1 MSIPYHEYE
10 TQIFNRLQSYRET
23 HPQFTFSVRQN
34 GSKGSERDYFIG
46 TYKSRYFGFT
56 CWEIPISFPGSSS
69 DCVDFFFNYGSDG
82 RPGFYMEASA
92 PKKAG
97 NDQLAACAA
106 FVYNLRKLAG
116 QKSLPVGPNAEDKK
130 FIDYYFVPEPK
141 LYDTLEDLWSAFL
154 PFLETATTMVDEA
167 VSITKNEFP
176 KWQAERI
183 SLKKFNDYI
192 VKMKRRFERYPAI
205 KSIADQPSKEDDV
218 VSKVKE
224 LQDQEVKLNPLNQ
237 ILYGPP
243 GTGKTYHTIN
253 KAIEIIDPKFYKA
266 HSQSRKKLLERFGQL
281 LIKDWDDP
289 KGQIAFTT
297 FHQSMSYEDFVEGI
311 KPVPEEEQINSN
323 TSPIRY
329 EIMDGVFK
337 LIAQK
342 ASWTKGNFDGIM
354 EAFKSEC
361 NEVNGK
367 SPITITAPYT
377 SFDVIYRGTT
387 VFYVSPH
394 NSVKGKPWYPV
405 NLENIRKVYQTG
417 DYKGIYNPTY
427 VREILNYLMKQKGLV
442 PVEKTQ
448 NSSEPHVLIIDEI
461 NRGNVAQIFGELI
474 TLIETSKRA
483 GNDEQLEAMLTYSKQ
498 PFTVPANLFIIG
510 TMNTADRSVEALDA
524 ALRRRF
530 AFEEMMPEPDLLSP
544 YALLTKFHEKYFDVK
559 WEQWEKNFS
568 QYARDFYDFLGL
580 LDFPIAGEEEKNLVE
595 IIEQHEFNVES
606 ASSYLHEYDLDPEIN
621 VAELLKIIN
630 QRIEVLYDREHMLG
644 HSFFYELL
652 NGDHPLT
659 ALRQIFKDEIIPLL
673 QEYFFNDYAKIGLV
687 LGKEFIR
694 PKYSGQ
700 IKSSFFAE
708 FPGVSI
714 EDYVRPVY
722 EINKEVLSNNDHF
735 KKALNLLL
743 RKPIKT
749 IDAFA

>member
-1 MSIPYHEYE
+1 MSIPYHDYE
-10 TQIFNRLQSYRET
+10 TQIYNRLQTYRES
-23 HPQFTFSVRQN
+23 HPEFTFSVRQN

-46 TYKSRYFGFT
+46 THKSRYFGFT
-56 CWEIPISFPGSSS
+56 CWDIPISFPGSSS
-69 DCVDFFFNYGSDG
+69 DCVDFFFNYGGDG

-97 NDQLAACAA
+97 NDQLAACVA
-106 FVYNLRKLAG
+106 FVYNLRKVAG
-116 QKSLPVGPNAEDKK
+116 QKGLSVGGNADDKK
-130 FIDYYFVPEPK
+130 FIDYYLVPEAK
-141 LYDTLEDLWSAFL
+141 QYDTIEELWSVFL
-154 PFLETATTMVDEA
+154 PFLESATVMVDEA
-167 VSITKNEFP
+167 VDMTKNEFP

-183 SLKKFNDYI
+183 SVKKFTSYI
-192 VKMKRRFERYPAI
+192 AKMARRFERYPSVA
-205 KSIADQPSKEDDV
+205 KSSNQSSIADEAII
-218 VSKVKE
+218 KVKE
-224 LQDQEVKLNPLNQ
+224 LQDQEVKRPPLNQ

-253 KAIEIIDPKFYKA
+253 RAIEIIDPKFYKE
-266 HSQSRKKLLERFGQL
+266 HSQNRKKLLDRFDKL
-281 LIKDWDDP
+281 LIKNWDDP

-311 KPVPEEEQINSN
+311 KPVPEEEQIGNN

-342 ASWTKGNFDGIM
+342 ASWTNGNFDIIL
-354 EAFKSEC
+354 EAFKNEC
-361 NEVNGK
+361 NEVQGK
-367 SPITITAPYT
+367 TAITITAPYT

-387 VFYVSPH
+387 VFYISPH
-394 NSVKGKPWYPV
+394 NSVKEKPWYPV
-405 NLENIRKVYQTG
+405 NLENIRKAYQTG

-427 VREILNYLMKQKGLV
+427 VREILNHLIKHKGLI
-442 PVEKTQ
+442 PTEKTQ
-448 NSSEPHVLIIDEI
+448 SSSEPHVLIIDEI

-483 GNDEQLEAMLTYSKQ
+483 GKDEKLEAILTYSKQ

-530 AFEEMMPEPDLLSP
+530 SFEEMMPEPDLLSP
-544 YALLTKFHEKYFDVK
+544 YALLTKFHEKYNHID
-559 WEQWEKNFS
+559 WPQWEKNFS
-568 QYARDFYDFLGL
+568 QYARDFYDFVGL
-580 LDFPIAGEEEKNLVE
+580 LDFPIAGEEEKNLSE
-595 IIEQHEFNVES
+595 LIEQHEFDVES
-606 ASSYLHEYDLDPEIN
+606 ASSYLHEYDLEPEIN
-621 VAELLKIIN
+621 IAELLKIIN
-630 QRIEVLYDREHMLG
+630 QRIEVLYDREHLLG

-673 QEYFFNDYAKIGLV
+673 QEYFFNDYAKIGLI

-700 IKSSFFAE
+700 IKSAFFAE
-708 FPGVSI
+708 FSGVSI

-722 EINKEVLSNNDHF
+722 EINKEVLSNNDYF
-735 KKALNLLL
+735 KKALNLML

-749 IDAFA
+749 IDAIA